1 MNFLVIAGLWAA
13 LAASPAAGGSAGSIA
28 VLIGGL
34 LVFGAVF
41 ALNSSV
47 HSYLLLALTGG
58 EKTSA
63 DVGFYYAANAAGR
76 LAGTLLSGWCATWRD
91 TRRLLRAG
99 VFLLLAFILTRA
111 IQPPPQPV

>member
-1 MNFLVIAGLWAA
+1 MGRLIASAA
-13 LAASPAAGGSAGSIA
+13 IGWSAGPIA

-58 EKTSA
+58 EKTSE

-76 LAGTLLSGWCATWRD
+76 LAGTLLSGWCMLQGGIAAC
-91 TRRLLRAG
+91 LLGAG

-111 IQPPPQPV
+111 IQPPPQPVL